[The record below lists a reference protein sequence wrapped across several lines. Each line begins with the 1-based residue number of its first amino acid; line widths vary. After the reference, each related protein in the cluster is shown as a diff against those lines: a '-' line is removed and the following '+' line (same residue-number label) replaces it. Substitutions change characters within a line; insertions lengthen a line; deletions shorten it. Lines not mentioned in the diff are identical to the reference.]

1 MYEQYHG
8 VLKDCAIFHG
18 VPADHLEETLA
29 CLKAKVRRYKKG
41 GTIFALGER
50 LTHGG
55 IVLEGEVEVGFMDDE
70 ANEVNMNH
78 FTAGHQFGNAMACA
92 DIASSPIQM
101 RAVTDCTILFLNFR
115 CLLDNRR
122 PYSPA
127 QQRVAANLIREFASK
142 NVFLNEKVRILSQ
155 KRLRA
160 RIRIFLSSRPMDD
173 TGTIRLPFS
182 KKELASYLGVDRT
195 AFFRELARLRDEG
208 ILEVKPDAIRILD
221 DRFLSL

>member
-1 MYEQYHG
+1 MYEQYHKA
-8 VLKDCAIFHG
+8 LKNCTIFNG
-18 VPADHLEETLA
+18 IPADQLEETLA
-29 CLKAKVRRYKKG
+29 CLKAKVKRYKKG
-41 GTIFALGER
+41 STIFSLGDR

-78 FTAGHQFGNAMACA
+78 FTAGRQFGNAMACA

-101 RAVTDCTILFLNFR
+101 QAVTDCAILFLNFR
-115 CLLDNRR
+115 CLLDNKQ

-208 ILEVKPDAIRILD
+208 ILEVGQNTIRIVD
-221 DRFLSL
+221 KSFLK

>member
-1 MYEQYHG
+1 MYEQYYG
-8 VLKDCAIFHG
+8 VLKHCAIFHSI
-18 VPADHLEETLA
+18 PAEQLEETLA
-29 CLKAKVRRYKKG
+29 CLKARVRRYKKG
-41 GTIFALGER
+41 STIFALGDR

-101 RAVTDCTILFLNFR
+101 RAVTDCAILFLNFR
-115 CLLDNRR
+115 CLLDSKQ

-127 QQRVAANLIREFASK
+127 QQRVAANLIREFAAK

-208 ILEVKPDAIRILD
+208 ILEVGQNAIRVLD
-221 DRFLSL
+221 RNFLK

>member
-8 VLKDCAIFHG
+8 ILKKCAIFHG
-18 VPADHLEETLA
+18 VPTEQLDETLA

-41 GTIFALGER
+41 DTIFALGDR

-101 RAVTDCTILFLNFR
+101 RAVTDCVILFLNFR
-115 CLLDNRR
+115 CLLDNKQS
-122 PYSPA
+122 YSPA

-142 NVFLNEKVRILSQ
+142 NVFLNDKVRILSQ

-160 RIRIFLSSRPMDD
+160 RIRIFLSGRPMDD
-173 TGTIRLPFS
+173 DGTIKLPFS

-208 ILEVKPDAIRILD
+208 ILEVGQNTIRVLD
-221 DRFLSL
+221 KTFLK